1 MEDQGIIIQPSELLT
16 IINSCA
22 KAGIH
27 YETLGNL
34 FSLLSTHTL
43 YKEEKEKERSKEKEI
58 EKKILSLIAGKKNV
72 VDNITEEVKLWVR
85 GTSGE
90 FSIAQVY
97 SELCVIDKKNKD
109 TVRYAL
115 KKLCEVG
122 VIESVGRKTG
132 LYRKVNKEYTEQ
144 SWWEDEGSPLPLR
157 YPLGVERFANVYPGN
172 IILLEGSK
180 SQGKSSF
187 CFEFARLNQSVY
199 PKKIQYQNIE
209 MANSEI
215 KERVKQYE
223 EDRMWTET
231 KIRDRLTMIR
241 RTSDWADI
249 IIPDAI
255 NIVDYLLEYS
265 ETFKLPN
272 FIFDIHKKL
281 TTGIC
286 LIAIQRD
293 PLKPYPTG
301 GRATRDIP
309 RLVLSLIGHKIRF
322 EDVKSFNGS
331 VNPTGMLC
339 KYKKVRWWKFIKNGE
354 WQSEEDAT
362 ASEKKKKYQDYGAT
376 VNDPDFVH
384 EEDE

>member
-1 MEDQGIIIQPSELLT
+1 MEELVKIIEPHELLT
-16 IINSCA
+16 IIDSCA
-22 KAGIH
+22 KSGVNA
-27 YETLGNL
+27 ETLGNVY
-34 FSLLSTHTL
+34 SLLSTHTL

-58 EKKILSLIAGKKNV
+58 EQKILSLIAGKKNV

-90 FSIAQVY
+90 FSISQVY

-115 KKLCEVG
+115 KKMCEAE

-132 LYRKVNKEYTEQ
+132 LYRKVNKEVKEQ
-144 SWWEDEGSPLPLR
+144 AWWEDEGLPLPLR
-157 YPLGVERFANVYPGN
+157 FPLNVDQFANVYPGN

-187 CFEFARLNQSVY
+187 CFEFARLNQNIY
-199 PKKIQYQNIE
+199 PKKVQYQNIE

-223 EDRMWTET
+223 EDRMWTEA
-231 KIRDRLTMIR
+231 KIRDRVTMIR

-249 IIPDAI
+249 IVPDAI

-286 LIAIQRD
+286 LIAVQRD
-293 PLKPYPTG
+293 PVKPYPTG

-309 RLVLSLIGHKIRF
+309 RLVLSLMGHKIRL
-322 EDVKSFNGS
+322 EDVKSYKGEI
-331 VNPTGMLC
+331 NPTGMIC
-339 KYKKVRWWKFIKNGE
+339 KYKKVRWWKFLKNGE
-354 WQSEEDAT
+354 WQSEEEAMETD
-362 ASEKKKKYQDYGAT
+362 KRKKYADYGAKI
-376 VNDPDFVH
+376 DEDFVH